1 MSYFSFSHNT
11 YCCYTSQQFYGIVE
25 IQEKRQSNTVVPK
38 AEPYGLS
45 SNNDGLDRDCDLGIQ
60 NKAKKLTDIEPVLKS
75 LITYII
81 DQEINKYINK
91 LHEQ

>member
-1 MSYFSFSHNT
+1 
-11 YCCYTSQQFYGIVE
+11 VE
-25 IQEKRQSNTVVPK
+25 PQEKRQSNKVVPK
-38 AEPYGLS
+38 AEPCGLS
-45 SNNDGLDRDCDLGIQ
+45 STNDGPDSERNLGIQ